1 MAEYRKNAGIVVFNR
16 DLKVLL
22 CARSDK
28 PGYQWQFP
36 QGGIDSGEDIVA
48 AARRELREET
58 GITSVELVT
67 MLAEPLR
74 YDFPPQIFENFRQK
88 GSPYAGQ
95 DQFWVLFFFTGGDEE
110 IDFCTNPQEIE
121 FKAYEWADI
130 EEAPK
135 RIVNFKKKVYHKV
148 VQAFK
153 PYICEKEIAKWMKKK
168 P

>member
-153 PYICEKEIAKWMKKK
+153 PYICEKESAKWMKK